1 MKPQL
6 TPSSLSYVELA
17 EKNRKLEA
25 ALEKRDRTI
34 WELGLSEEKF
44 RHFFEKSPI
53 MIYVTDVDGTF
64 LNVNAAGAELMG
76 FDAVDEVIGL
86 RAQDFFFVDKGDRA
100 TYLEILRR
108 EGKISNF
115 ETRMRR
121 KNGTTIHAQMTAAL
135 RTTVTGKLKG
145 YEGFVINIT
154 PRKKF
159 EKELRASEEKYRT
172 VLESSLAAIYMFQ
185 DGGIFSYVNS
195 QYVEMLGYDT
205 PEEILGTY
213 FWEAVHPE
221 DRPFVKERGLQRE
234 LEDIHPRRY
243 VFRLLK
249 KNGGFIWADMQAMHA
264 SYMGRPAVVG
274 NFIDITRERQAEE
287 EIRLLSRKLID
298 GIEEERRTLA
308 ADLHD
313 EFGQSLM
320 LLQLDTE
327 ALLQTL
333 PESMGDSRGMCEK
346 VMDQIQRLAE
356 CIRDTS
362 SRLRPDMLDHL
373 GLIPTLKW
381 YVQDF
386 NQRVSG
392 IQVDLQAAGFK
403 RRLNT
408 ETEIVL
414 FRIFQEG
421 LNNVTRHAAASH
433 VKIHLT
439 YSHPRVIFMLRDN
452 GCGFNPEADRL
463 LESNATHGIGL
474 LSMKERVAAL
484 MGDFDIK
491 SAPEKGTLIRVELP
505 IHGKRHRWK

>member
-1 MKPQL
+1 MKPQKML
-6 TPSSLSYVELA
+6 PPISYEKLV
-17 EKNRKLEA
+17 EKNRVLEES
-25 ALEKRDRTI
+25 LGERDRRI
-34 WELGLSEEKF
+34 RELGLSEEKF

-76 FDAVDEVIGL
+76 FDSVEAVIGL
-86 RAQDFFFVDKGDRA
+86 KAQDFFFVDRGDRR
-100 TYLEILRR
+100 TYLEILAS

-121 KNGTTIHAQMTAAL
+121 RDGSVFHAQMTAAL
-135 RTTVTGKLKG
+135 RTSVTGKLKG
-145 YEGFVINIT
+145 YEGFLIDIT
-154 PRKKF
+154 PRKKAQ
-159 EKELRASEEKYRT
+159 KKLRESEEKYRT

-185 DGGIFSYVNS
+185 DGGIFSYVNR
-195 QYVEMLGYDT
+195 QYVDMLGFDE
-205 PEEILGTY
+205 PEEILGTP

-221 DRPFVKERGLQRE
+221 DRAFVKERGLQRE
-234 LEDIHPRRY
+234 LGNINPKRY

-298 GIEEERRTLA
+298 VIEEERRSLA

-313 EFGQSLM
+313 EFGQSLT
-320 LLQLDTE
+320 LLQFDTE
-327 ALLQTL
+327 ALLQAL
-333 PESMGDSRGMCEK
+333 PESMSASRDLCEK
-346 VMDQIQRLAE
+346 VMDQIQHLAE
-356 CIRDTS
+356 KIRDTS

-381 YVQDF
+381 YVNDF
-386 NQRVSG
+386 NQRIPG
-392 IQVDLQAAGFK
+392 IRIELSAVGFK
-403 RRLNT
+403 RRLKA

-421 LNNVTRHAAASH
+421 LNNVTRHAEATR

-439 YSHPRVIFMLRDN
+439 YSHPRVILMLRDN
-452 GCGFNPEADRL
+452 GCGFDPDADGHSRRTD
-463 LESNATHGIGL
+463 SHGIGL
-474 LSMKERVAAL
+474 LSMKERVASL
-484 MGDFDIK
+484 DGEFDIK
-491 SAPEKGTLIRVELP
+491 SAVGRGTIIRVELP
-505 IHGKRHRWK
+505 IHGKRNGK